1 MSIKIKLTNFVLF
14 FIIIV
19 TTSCGFKVVNKSNLN
34 NYNIKNVVTSG
45 DIRINYKIRNN
56 LLINSKKENV
66 NELNINLN
74 TNKTK
79 KIKEKNIKNEI
90 VKYQVKIISKL
101 KINLLKTGK
110 TVNIKETVEG
120 EYSVDKTY
128 STTLTN
134 EKKLIESLTEDLS
147 DKIQNSLNNLIND
160 I

>member
-19 TTSCGFKVVNKSNLN
+19 TTSCGFKVVDKSNLN
-34 NYNIKNVVTSG
+34 NYNIRNVVTSG

-110 TVNIKETVEG
+110 TVYIKETVEG

>member
-1 MSIKIKLTNFVLF
+1 MSIKIKLTNFILF
-14 FIIIV
+14 FIIIT